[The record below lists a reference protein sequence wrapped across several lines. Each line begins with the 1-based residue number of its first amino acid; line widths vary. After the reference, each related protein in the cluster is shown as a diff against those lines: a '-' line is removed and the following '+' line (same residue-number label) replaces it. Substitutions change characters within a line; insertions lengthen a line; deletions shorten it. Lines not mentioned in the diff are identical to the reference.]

1 MYQEILF
8 VNQEMYVFLN
18 QEERLQF
25 LIISVSERDWKRQ
38 HKSKFKMASNRFYIP
53 NVNEFFEGL
62 ISLLQQRGDCV
73 KKNTDGGWGDA
84 EFLARR
90 LEPYKR
96 ILRVIYG
103 RVRSRPRTTA
113 PESTYSWVGTFNTDI
128 NELQITITC
137 DTKQWLS
144 LWRQYTRVKYYAEFT
159 VE

>member
-1 MYQEILF
+1 MIVCCLARFFWICEIYWKDRTAGHL
-8 VNQEMYVFLN
+8 VF
-18 QEERLQF
+18 
-25 LIISVSERDWKRQ
+25 WKPWPVTG
-38 HKSKFKMASNRFYIP
+38 HLATLFYIP

-73 KKNTDGGWGDA
+73 NENTDAGGGGEA

-90 LEPYKR
+90 LEENKR
-96 ILRVIYG
+96 TLRVMYD

-113 PESTYSWVGTFNTDI
+113 PESTYSGFGTFNTDI

-137 DTKQWLS
+137 NTKQWLS
-144 LWRQYTRVKYYAEFT
+144 LWRQYRRVKYYAEFT